1 MERNAVSQAIG
12 LLLFIVLI
20 SSLGIHGCQP
30 VISVPRAN
38 STPKGLPI
46 KELSNSLTFF
56 AMGDWG
62 VYGQLHQQ
70 LVANQM
76 ETYAAELAPTFLI
89 LAGDNFYPAGVSS
102 NTDLQWKVS
111 FENVYTGPHL
121 PSSFYIALG
130 NHDYQES
137 VQAQIDYGRQ
147 HTRWFMPSRYYTQRI
162 AINKQSALRLIVID
176 TNPFVQEYR
185 ANTATFPDILQDTGK
200 QVKWIDS
207 VLANASEPWK
217 IVVGHH
223 PLYSVGGDHGNQP
236 ELLQQLGPLLKKYGV
251 QLYLCGHS
259 HTLQHLA
266 PVGQTDF
273 IISGGGGA
281 PLGPIADSTKAQFA
295 RSSGGFSV
303 FSLNTDSLRMGFI
316 DTNGKLLYRW
326 QRGRTR

>member
-1 MERNAVSQAIG
+1 MKRNAVSQAIG

-38 STPKGLPI
+38 SSPKGLPI

-121 PSSFYIALG
+121 PSSFYVALG

-147 HTRWFMPSRYYTQRI
+147 HTRWIMPSR
-162 AINKQSALRLIVID
+162 
-176 TNPFVQEYR
+176 
-185 ANTATFPDILQDTGK
+185 
-200 QVKWIDS
+200 
-207 VLANASEPWK
+207 
-217 IVVGHH
+217 
-223 PLYSVGGDHGNQP
+223 
-236 ELLQQLGPLLKKYGV
+236 
-251 QLYLCGHS
+251 
-259 HTLQHLA
+259 
-266 PVGQTDF
+266 
-273 IISGGGGA
+273 
-281 PLGPIADSTKAQFA
+281 
-295 RSSGGFSV
+295 
-303 FSLNTDSLRMGFI
+303 
-316 DTNGKLLYRW
+316 
-326 QRGRTR
+326 